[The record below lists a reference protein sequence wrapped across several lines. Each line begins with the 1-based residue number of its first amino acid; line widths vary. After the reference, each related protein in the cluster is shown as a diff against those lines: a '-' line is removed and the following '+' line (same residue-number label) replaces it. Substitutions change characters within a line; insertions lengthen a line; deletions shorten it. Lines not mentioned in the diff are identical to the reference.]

1 LVGFFAGHLLFIFS
15 LIDLSAAVTVV
26 EPCLYTYTLERCL
39 YTGPSHHQNGCK
51 SALEDA
57 DTWSGS
63 IDRLRYTQ
71 ELRAFKHER
80 RISLRARWGGLDHLS
95 HSETLFSVAFCQFW
109 ALFFKVHNTDMGGRL
124 RRCTIH
130 ANRIWTRKLTVVG
143 ICDLRPTIGPEEAV
157 SITGTCGISG
167 TSCTGH
173 AVSQAHPARD
183 MRYLRHILHGTC
195 GITAS

>member
-39 YTGPSHHQNGCK
+39 YTYTLGPSRIWLGFSRICRDEPHESHLLALRCEERCFYTGPSHHQNGCK

-57 DTWSGS
+57 DIWSGS

-95 HSETLFSVAFCQFW
+95 HSETLFSGPIGRFW
-109 ALFFKVHNTDMGGRL
+109 SILRQLHNTDMGGRL
-124 RRCTIH
+124 ERCMIH
-130 ANRIWTRKLTVVG
+130 ANI
-143 ICDLRPTIGPEEAV
+143 
-157 SITGTCGISG
+157 
-167 TSCTGH
+167 
-173 AVSQAHPARD
+173 
-183 MRYLRHILHGTC
+183 ILGL
-195 GITAS
+195 